1 MPSVTITQRPTRLA
15 VFEPL
20 VAIAKARAVFLGE
33 QGALDE
39 EDVEFLLRALID
51 LESDGVDLFGRD
63 LPADDAFYAAVVDY
77 LVARVGPVAAAAPL
91 LAPATAETIARLG
104 AEEGERVA
112 QLIGLPQNTPPTRA
126 LDRAV
131 LQLITHQG
139 GRA

>member
-1 MPSVTITQRPTRLA
+1 MPSTTTTRRPTRLA

-20 VAIAKARAVFLGE
+20 VAVAKARVVFLGE
-33 QGALDE
+33 QGSLDA

-63 LPADDAFYAAVVDY
+63 HPADDAFYAAVVDY
-77 LVARVGPVAAAAPL
+77 LVARAGPVAATAPL
-91 LAPATAETIARLG
+91 LAPATAEAIARLG
-104 AEEGERVA
+104 ADEGERVA
-112 QLIGLPQNTPPTRA
+112 QLIGLPQNTPSTRA